1 MKTPYLSIK
10 QRFLLLVAA
19 ALLFGITSM
28 IHAEGLSGLKKS
40 INKGKISTEVPDEE
54 GLKLL
59 KPISAPKTKLR
70 SQRVSDVFKKYDF
83 YKMLE
88 NTKEVYID
96 KDNKLVKIKV
106 NQKQIIIKVPV
117 FSKPV
122 QKKSKIALLRIGES
136 PSKIPPFTST
146 NFEDEFPQTENT
158 REIEA
163 QKFITSLRA
172 TIENEFNESNFSK
185 IIAAT
190 YQICS
195 DYPDLPYICALAKLY
210 HAEAYLKA
218 NQNKEAADIEHEM
231 KQLCEQIIE
240 EYKPLNSPLLKLL
253 ISKIEE
259 RINNTQ
265 KIIDE
270 KKIKIE
276 AKIKDYVKEVEAL
289 RKQFEEA
296 KLKVYDYA
304 FQFEYNYTLL
314 YKKIADSLDY
324 ATSGVINNED
334 TQKLISQLQAVY
346 NQPPFN
352 IKTQVY
358 VGNFPG
364 GHYEI
369 KEVTIDP
376 KKARPG
382 SYANAFGA
390 ATMNDGKF
398 RKFNNDY
405 MTYDDLKNKIN
416 DYGKLVSS
424 IPPYSGDAWEELI
437 ARHPKIYRYY
447 IYSDI
452 KMLYFTL
459 NETNEARPEEV
470 YPVKTLFALRA
481 TFSDNS
487 DNYKVKD
494 AYYTFD
500 ITIKSKISD
509 RHKILKMKPDLFY
522 GECSAKFI
530 PNETDDPGDKVKNLI
545 NNEKDAFKES
555 VACFNGEDTN
565 EQLLEFYKSAPYFS
579 NDDKHNI
586 LGYSTGSRKS
596 QFNEDHVI
604 IKNSASFLKSGGTEL
619 IIAERNGKKAVA
631 LLEHTADWFI
641 VDSHGWVLETSGGQ
655 GGIIE
660 DSLEGQL
667 VDYVHV
673 NPEEIY
679 KKSSYSKNMDVLILS
694 ACETLKWV
702 GDDTDAIVFAM
713 GWHRILP
720 EGIILGYSETV
731 SEKLIRDALADFTSK
746 IPETGVLSTNEITI
760 MWVDSN
766 IKKFAEFINQQH
778 PIYGRNGQKH
788 YQKTVYIV
796 GQDYYYIHNYQIK
809 KRSLANRIASD
820 IKVDNSNI
828 KHYTFKR

>member
-10 QRFLLLVAA
+10 QRFLLLVTA
-19 ALLFGITSM
+19 ALILGLTPAV
-28 IHAEGLSGLKKS
+28 HAGELSGLKKS
-40 INKGKISTEVPDEE
+40 INKGKISIEVPDEE
-54 GLKLL
+54 GLKLS
-59 KPISAPKTKLR
+59 KTISAQKNKLR
-70 SQRVSDVFKKYDF
+70 SQQVSDVFKKYEF

-117 FSKPV
+117 FSKSV
-122 QKKSKIALLRIGES
+122 QRKPKIALLRIGES
-136 PSKIPPFTST
+136 PSEIPPFTST
-146 NFEDEFPQTENT
+146 NFEMEFPQTENT

-163 QKFITSLRA
+163 QKLITSLRA

-210 HAEAYLKA
+210 YAEAYLKA

-259 RINNTQ
+259 RISNTQ

-276 AKIKDYVKEVEAL
+276 AKIKNYVKEVEAL
-289 RKQFEEA
+289 RKQFEED

-304 FQFEYNYTLL
+304 FQFEYGYYLL
-314 YKKIADSLDY
+314 YKKIADALDL
-324 ATSGVINNED
+324 ATSGVVSNED
-334 TQKLISQLQAVY
+334 TEKIFSKLHDIY
-346 NQPPFN
+346 NQKPFK
-352 IKTQVY
+352 IKIQEY

-364 GHYEI
+364 GHYVI

-382 SYANAFGA
+382 CYANALGA
-390 ATMNDGKF
+390 AIMNDGKY
-398 RKFNNDY
+398 RKFNNNH
-405 MTYDDLKNKIN
+405 MTYDDLKNKIEN
-416 DYGKLVSS
+416 YREVLNSVPSG
-424 IPPYSGDAWEELI
+424 SGDSLEFLI
-437 ARHPKIYRYY
+437 FRNPKVFQYY
-447 IYSDI
+447 LYSDI
-452 KMLYFTL
+452 KRLYFTL
-459 NETNEARPEEV
+459 NETNEIKPEEV
-470 YPVKTLFALRA
+470 HPVKTLLTIRA

-500 ITIKSKISD
+500 ATIESKISN

-530 PNETDDPGDKVKNLI
+530 PNETDDPKDKKNLI

-555 VACFNGEDTN
+555 IACFNGEDTN

-579 NDDKHNI
+579 NNGKRNI
-586 LGYSTGSRKS
+586 FGYSTGSRKS
-596 QFNEDHVI
+596 QFNEDKII

-619 IIAERNGKKAVA
+619 IIAERNGKKAVS

-667 VDYVHV
+667 IDYVHV
-673 NPEEIY
+673 NPKEIY
-679 KKSSYSKNMDVLILS
+679 DKSLYSKNIDVLVLS

-720 EGIILGYSETV
+720 EGIILGYNGTV
-731 SEKLIRDALADFTSK
+731 SFPLSRDVLSDFIFK
-746 IPETGVLSTNEITI
+746 IPSTGRLSTDEITT
-760 MWVDSN
+760 MWIDSN
-766 IKKFAEFINQQH
+766 IKKYGEFATLQRKE
-778 PIYGRNGQKH
+778 YGDSAKNH

-796 GQDYYYIHNYQIK
+796 GKKYFYINNCQVSKLKMVDKIVF
-809 KRSLANRIASD
+809 S